1 MCVTF
6 ILGKMVRLQRVRLSL
21 KNWQILATTLVKK
34 KREPELI
41 YQATVFWGPP
51 ALLLSQL
58 QASYI

>member
-21 KNWQILATTLVKK
+21 KNWQILATLVKK
-34 KREPELI
+34 KRESKLI
-41 YQATVFWGPP
+41 YQATIFWGPP
-51 ALLLSQL
+51 ALFLSQL